1 MVKVSNRN
9 VTRSKRRPQNAPKRP
24 RDLPRSTHKLWSL
37 VVEHLDE
44 LGILSPDVGPRLE
57 IYCLAQASY
66 RRASAYLR
74 RYGITSRYQPQAWQ
88 VMRQAGRIL
97 SRFHADYGLTPLARH
112 RLKRRGVI
120 TAEAIERVTCRPAT
134 RKRP

>member
-1 MVKVSNRN
+1 MNH
-9 VTRSKRRPQNAPKRP
+9 SKRKPRNAPTRP
-24 RDLPRSTHKLWSL
+24 RDLPRSTHKLWRL
-37 VVEHLDE
+37 VIEHLDQ

-74 RYGITSRYQPQAWQ
+74 RYGIASRYQPQASQ

-97 SRFHADYGLTPLARH
+97 NRFNADYGLTPLARH
-112 RLKRRGVI
+112 RLKQRGVI
-120 TAEAIERVTCRPAT
+120 TGEAIERATCRPAT
-134 RKRP
+134 RNHPCGT